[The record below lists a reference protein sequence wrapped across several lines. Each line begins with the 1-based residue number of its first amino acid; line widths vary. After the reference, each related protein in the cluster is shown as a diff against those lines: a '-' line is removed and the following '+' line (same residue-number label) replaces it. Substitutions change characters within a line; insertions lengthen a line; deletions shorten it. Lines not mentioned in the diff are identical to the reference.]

1 MADDRLAS
9 SRSVSIVATSS
20 DKLALRLAAISLSPV
35 QNASSRLTLVL
46 WPPTRME
53 RLTTRD
59 FIVIAG
65 LGGGGT
71 AIVASFR
78 LPDGPAT
85 DGVGEIYEAAGR
97 RNVLGITSKSNPPA
111 ARATDVA
118 QRRSDKARRPSCGGG
133 VIRKNKARTRAPFAG
148 SGGRRNAPLCESAHA

>member
-65 LGGGGT
+65 LGAGWT
-71 AIVASFR
+71 AMVASFR

-85 DGVGEIYEAAGR
+85 DAVGEIYEAAGR

-111 ARATDVA
+111 RAADVA
-118 QRRSDKARRPSCGGG
+118 QRRSDKARRLSCCGG
-133 VIRKNKARTRAPFAG
+133 VI
-148 SGGRRNAPLCESAHA
+148 